1 MADKIAII
9 RIRGV
14 RNMKPRQKKTFEL
27 LRIERPNHCVV
38 VDATPQTMGMLNVV
52 KDYVTFGK
60 VSDKTL
66 SALDAKRGKAKPVAV
81 RPKSTSPPVPR
92 EPEVGE
98 RKPVYRLHPPKKG
111 MKDIKLPWPA
121 GVLGPREDMDAF
133 IRKMI

>member
-1 MADKIAII
+1 MAEKIVII

-27 LRIERPNHCVV
+27 LRLERPNHCVV
-38 VDATPQTMGMLNVV
+38 MEATPQTMGMVNVI

-66 SALDAKRGKAKPVAV
+66 SSLDAKRGKAKPE
-81 RPKSTSPPVPR
+81 TD
-92 EPEVGE
+92 G

-111 MKDIKLPWPA
+111 IKNIKLPWPS
-121 GVLGPREDMDAF
+121 GVLGKRDDMDQF
-133 IRKMI
+133 IRNMI

>member
-1 MADKIAII
+1 MADKIAVI

-66 SALDAKRGKAKPVAV
+66 SALDAKRGKAKPEASL
-81 RPKSTSPPVPR
+81 PKTGN
-92 EPEVGE
+92 PETE
-98 RKPVYRLHPPKKG
+98 NRKPVYRLHPPKKG

-121 GVLGPREDMDAF
+121 GVLGAREDMDAF